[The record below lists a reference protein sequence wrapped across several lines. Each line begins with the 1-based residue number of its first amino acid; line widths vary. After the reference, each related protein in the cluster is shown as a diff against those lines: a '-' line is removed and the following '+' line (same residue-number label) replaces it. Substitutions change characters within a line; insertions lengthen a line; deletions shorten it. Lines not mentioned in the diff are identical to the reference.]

1 LECSGY
7 EAKRKISIKGSN
19 KPKYGSAEQENID
32 IRNAPCEQQRHVVP
46 YSNVAIR
53 PDGLPLFGLPN
64 NPTLSQRPHTRARD
78 ILAYHQY
85 IFRTLPLLFPSHHTG
100 FWGDF
105 LCQEGWDTEYIYD
118 AIMAIGGIHRASVML
133 SQQTE
138 TERSRGVDT
147 KVISFQAYARSLQE
161 ISENEEEI
169 RSSIS
174 FIGVLVLFA
183 YFQVRAQVK

>member
-1 LECSGY
+1 MECSGY
-7 EAKRKISIKGSN
+7 EAKRKISIKQPN
-19 KPKYGSAEQENID
+19 KSKYGPVEPERTGIPNDTCEEQCHI
-32 IRNAPCEQQRHVVP
+32 AP

-85 IFRTLPLLFPSHHTG
+85 IFRTVPLLFPSHHSR

-105 LCQEGWDTEYIYD
+105 LCQKGWDTEYIYD

-133 SQQTE
+133 SQRAE
-138 TERSRGVDT
+138 HERNRGVDT

-161 ISENEEEI
+161 ISEKEEETKTT
-169 RSSIS
+169 IS
-174 FIGVLVLFA
+174 FIGVLVIFA
-183 YFQVRAQVK
+183 YFQV